1 MNVKGVSIVAGL
13 FCLWAGGVSAAQ
25 TVGGGTIE
33 FRGAIV
39 ESGCATNA
47 RSGSVMD
54 LTGCSIANRGGRID
68 VHSVAPFASVNA
80 AHVRLVA
87 DSGSGRYYDQ
97 RYLLVDNAGQP
108 ITSGN
113 YVVTL
118 TSP

>member
-1 MNVKGVSIVAGL
+1 MNVKGIGVFAGL
-13 FCLWAGGVSAAQ
+13 FCLSVGTCAAAQ
-25 TVGGGTIE
+25 TAGGGTLE

-39 ESGCATNA
+39 EAGCATNA
-47 RSGSVMD
+47 RSGPVME
-54 LTGCSIANRGGRID
+54 LTECSSANRGGRID
-68 VHSVAPFASVNA
+68 VHSVASVASVDK

-87 DSGSGRYYDQ
+87 DSGNGRYYDQ